1 MKRAFLLVLLLMW
14 PSKGFGAA
22 DWPMY
27 RHDAQRSGYTPEKL
41 PAKLSLL
48 WTYRTRHAPQPAWP
62 RSNRMP
68 LDRAYQPVVAGGLV
82 FVAVY
87 SWTRML
93 ERPGDQVWL
102 EAGLQAANGI
112 TTLALTYT
120 LLGISLGVGSLAEN
134 ELSQDTVQTVIRN
147 LTAQFSMA
155 FLTTVVGLPTSA
167 VLRTVLVL
175 THARSEQSR
184 DPTTQAR
191 IAQGQKEGV

>member
-1 MKRAFLLVLLLMW
+1 MTGLARTLGEGSRAFSYTLGAFVTVLAIGGVASSVSLPEIVDW
-14 PSKGFGAA
+14 GRKIFGVTFLA
-22 DWPMY
+22 
-27 RHDAQRSGYTPEKL
+27 
-41 PAKLSLL
+41 
-48 WTYRTRHAPQPAWP
+48 
-62 RSNRMP
+62 
-68 LDRAYQPVVAGGLV
+68 VAGGLV

-87 SWTRML
+87 SWTKIL
-93 ERPGDQVWL
+93 ERPGDRVWL

-134 ELSQDTVQTVIRN
+134 ELSQDTVQTVIRD

-167 VLRTVLVL
+167 VLRTVLVV

-184 DPTTQAR
+184 DLTT
-191 IAQGQKEGV
+191 QGQKAQGHKEGV